1 MDNENKDDINNS
13 NRYYGNNYSENQR
26 YNNGNN
32 YAGNGNYN
40 AGNQYGGNN
49 FTGNNGYNNGN
60 NFTGNNGYNNG
71 NNFTGNNGYNNGN
84 NFTGNNGY
92 NNGNN
97 GYNGGNSSDNNG
109 NKRGKKSYFAG
120 LITGVI
126 WGIAVVFIMIIL
138 SNIIESSLTE
148 SGKISDN
155 IGTSALTGSSKSS
168 IIKQYI
174 DKYFMEDVDDD
185 VLTEGM
191 YKGMLESLNDP
202 YSVYYTKDEVESL
215 KQSSEG
221 EYVGLGI
228 SVTQNNETKVI
239 TVTKVYDDS
248 PAKDAGIESGDM
260 IYSINDNVLT
270 DETLDELLVDIKG
283 EEGKEVKM
291 QLKRGEETIDADMK
305 LREVLIDVVSY
316 EMLEDN
322 IGYIIID
329 QFTGTS
335 TEQVEEAINDL
346 KSQGMER
353 VIVDLRDNPGGQLE
367 CIQAIL
373 NYFLPKDKLLL
384 YSETKDGE
392 QERYY
397 TENDGLITDMPLCVL
412 VNENSASASEVFAG
426 VVKCYDRGKLVGTK
440 TFGKGIMQ
448 STFGLSDGTAIKL
461 TIGKYYLPDDSNIH
475 GIGIEPDYEVKLPE
489 DVTNVWALKHPDDPQ
504 LTKAIE
510 VVKGLD

>member
-26 YNNGNN
+26 YNNENN
-32 YAGNGNYN
+32 YAGNGNYSSV
-40 AGNQYGGNN
+40 NQYG
-49 FTGNNGYNNGN
+49 GNNGYNNGN
-60 NFTGNNGYNNG
+60 NFTGNNA
-71 NNFTGNNGYNNGN
+71 
-84 NFTGNNGY
+84 Y

-97 GYNGGNSSDNNG
+97 G
-109 NKRGKKSYFAG
+109 NKHGKKSYFAG

-126 WGIAVVFIMIIL
+126 WGIAVVFILIIL
-138 SNIIESSLTE
+138 SNIIESELTE

-155 IGTSALTGSSKSS
+155 VGTSALTGSSKSS

-174 DKYFMEDVDDD
+174 DKYFMEDVDNDI
-185 VLTEGM
+185 LTEGM

-248 PAKDAGIESGDM
+248 PAKDAGIESGDT

-353 VIVDLRDNPGGQLE
+353 IIVDLRDNPGGQLE

>member
-32 YAGNGNYN
+32 YAGNGNYSSV
-40 AGNQYGGNN
+40 NQYG
-49 FTGNNGYNNGN
+49 GNNGYNNGN
-60 NFTGNNGYNNG
+60 NFTGNNA
-71 NNFTGNNGYNNGN
+71 
-84 NFTGNNGY
+84 Y

-97 GYNGGNSSDNNG
+97 G
-109 NKRGKKSYFAG
+109 NKHGKKSYFAG

-126 WGIAVVFIMIIL
+126 WGIAVVFILIIL
-138 SNIIESSLTE
+138 SNIIESELTE
-148 SGKISDN
+148 SGKISN
-155 IGTSALTGSSKSS
+155 NVGTSALTGSSKSS

-174 DKYFMEDVDDD
+174 DKYFMEDVDNDI
-185 VLTEGM
+185 LTEGM

-248 PAKDAGIESGDM
+248 PAKDAGIESGDT

-335 TEQVEEAINDL
+335 AEQVEEAINDL

-353 VIVDLRDNPGGQLE
+353 IIVDLRDNPGGQLE

-392 QERYY
+392 QEKYY

-475 GIGIEPDYEVKLPE
+475 GIGIEPNYEVKLPE